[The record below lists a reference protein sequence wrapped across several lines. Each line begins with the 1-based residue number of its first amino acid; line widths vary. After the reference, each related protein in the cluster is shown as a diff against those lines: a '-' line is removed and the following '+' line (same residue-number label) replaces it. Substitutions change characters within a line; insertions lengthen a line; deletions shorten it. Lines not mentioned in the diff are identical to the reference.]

1 MRVIVKLYDEFVN
14 GIVADSDSRHWG
26 DWSLNTTKDVALG
39 EGFEFRSEDNVD
51 AKMPNKIEDL
61 DASVKIVSTFNG
73 FRDEGLVHYG
83 SAKMD
88 VSYSRN
94 LMTTSIEI
102 RSDGSAKK
110 ALHDAMTLYR
120 MIRKDHL
127 PDNYYY
133 EKWTH
138 EFDDQ
143 DDQEEK

>member
-14 GIVADSDSRHWG
+14 GIVADSDSRQWG

-73 FRDEGLVHYG
+73 FR
-83 SAKMD
+83 
-88 VSYSRN
+88 
-94 LMTTSIEI
+94 SIEI